1 MNFNREEDKLREE
14 FFRHYRGRYSSYWIE
29 RWGLIP
35 ELPTSF
41 DNANSIYELIAWLQ
55 RAFKQLLDDFV
66 ALEAETEDFK
76 NAIVELLENLIP
88 LLIRRYMSS
97 KEADDWFNGK
107 ADVYYKTIIK
117 PYIDQQI
124 RELREYVNTN
134 LTGIRNSITALQTS
148 ISELRDEIT
157 EKLNDINTKISTLQN
172 QVSKINTEITNLNTK
187 ISTLQN
193 QVSKINTEITNL
205 KNMVN
210 TLKFMSSGQP
220 PYKTIMADYQNNAVI
235 SLISNPSFPETQG
248 VGLKVA
254 NVQYETETTVNRT
267 TWLQI
272 NLGELRFSSI
282 KQNDVLGRVSIA
294 KLLEAGLQQ
303 SMVIGIERF
312 TRLIAGITVDQRPV
326 ELILSKEGDMIKISY
341 VGGFMQSAS
350 ETISGLPRTE
360 NSSSW
365 VQITETPK

>member
-1 MNFNREEDKLREE
+1 MNHNREMDKLRDE
-14 FFRHYRGRYSSYWIE
+14 FFLNYRGRYSSYWIE

-41 DNANSIYELIAWLQ
+41 DNANSIYELLAWLQ

-66 ALEAETEDFK
+66 ALESELEDFK

-107 ADVYYKTIIK
+107 ADVYYNSIIK

-124 RELREYVNTN
+124 KSLKDYVNNN
-134 LTGIRNSITALQTS
+134 LTDIRNSITN
-148 ISELRDEIT
+148 LRDEING
-157 EKLNDINTKISTLQN
+157 KLNAIENKIINLQTQINNINGDIS
-172 QVSKINTEITNLNTK
+172 SINKEINIIKKMLEN
-187 ISTLQN
+187 
-193 QVSKINTEITNL
+193 
-205 KNMVN
+205 
-210 TLKFMSSGQP
+210 LKFMSSGQP
-220 PYKTIMADYQNNAVI
+220 PYQTIMADYQNSAII
-235 SLISNPSFPETQG
+235 SLNPNPNFPGIQG

-254 NVQYETETTVNRT
+254 NVQYETDDAVNRT

-272 NLGELRFSSI
+272 NLGELRFSNI

-294 KLLEAGLQQ
+294 KLLEAGLQKN
-303 SMVIGIERF
+303 MIDGIERY
-312 TRLIAGITVDQRPV
+312 TRVIAGIAVDQRPV
-326 ELILSKEGDMIKISY
+326 ELILTKEGNMIKISY
-341 VGGFMQSAS
+341 VGGFMQSES
-350 ETISGLPRTE
+350 ETISGTPRTE
-360 NSSSW
+360 NSSPW

>member
-1 MNFNREEDKLREE
+1 MNFNREEDRLREE
-14 FFRHYRGRYSSYWIE
+14 FFRNYRGRYSSYWIE

-41 DNANSIYELIAWLQ
+41 DNANSIYELISWLQ

-124 RELREYVNTN
+124 KELSEYVNTN
-134 LTGIRNSITALQTS
+134 LTGIRNSITELKTS

-157 EKLNDINTKISTLQN
+157 EKLNGINTKISTLQN
-172 QVSKINTEITNLNTK
+172 QVSN
-187 ISTLQN
+187 
-193 QVSKINTEITNL
+193 INTEITNL

-210 TLKFMSSGQP
+210 TIKFMSSGQP

-235 SLISNPSFPETQG
+235 SLISNPSFPAIQG

-272 NLGELRFSSI
+272 NLGELRFSNI
-282 KQNDVLGRVSIA
+282 KQNDVLGRVSID

-303 SMVIGIERF
+303 AMIVGIERF
-312 TRLIAGITVDQRPV
+312 NRLIAGITVDQRPV

-360 NSSSW
+360 NSSPW

>member
-1 MNFNREEDKLREE
+1 MNYNREEDRLREE
-14 FFRHYRGRYSSYWIE
+14 FFANYRGRYSSYWIE

-76 NAIVELLENLIP
+76 NAFTELLENLIP

-97 KEADDWFNGK
+97 KEADDWFKGK
-107 ADVYYKTIIK
+107 ADIYYNTVIK

-124 RELREYVNTN
+124 RELREYVVTN
-134 LTGIRNSITALQTS
+134 LTDVRNSIKT
-148 ISELRDEIT
+148 LRDEIN
-157 EKLNDINTKISTLQN
+157 EKLSSITTKITNLQN
-172 QVSKINTEITNLNTK
+172 QINKINGDITD
-187 ISTLQN
+187 I
-193 QVSKINTEITNL
+193 

-210 TLKFMSSGQP
+210 TLRFMSSGQP
-220 PYKTIMADYQNNAVI
+220 PYTTVMADYQNSAVI
-235 SLISNPSFPETQG
+235 SLFSNPAFPSIQG
-248 VGLKVA
+248 VGLNVA
-254 NVQYETETTVNRT
+254 NVQYETEELTNRT

-272 NLGELRFSSI
+272 SLGEMRFTNI
-282 KQNDVLGRVSIA
+282 KQGDVLGLVSIA

-303 SMVIGIERF
+303 AMVEGIKRF
-312 TRLIAGITVDQRPV
+312 TRLVAGITVDQRPV
-326 ELILSKEGDMIKISY
+326 ELLLSKEGDMVKISY
-341 VGGFMQSAS
+341 VGGFMKSAS
-350 ETISGLPRTE
+350 ETISGIPRTE
-360 NSSSW
+360 NVSPW

>member
-1 MNFNREEDKLREE
+1 MNFNREEDRLREE
-14 FFRHYRGRYSSYWIE
+14 FFANYRGRYSSYWIE

-66 ALEAETEDFK
+66 ALESELEDFK
-76 NAIVELLENLIP
+76 NAFTELLENLIP
-88 LLIRRYMSS
+88 LLIRRYMAS

-107 ADVYYKTIIK
+107 ADIYYNSIIK

-124 RELREYVNTN
+124 KSLKDYVNNN
-134 LTGIRNSITALQTS
+134 LTDIRNSITN
-148 ISELRDEIT
+148 LRDEING
-157 EKLNDINTKISTLQN
+157 KLNAIENKIINLQTQIN
-172 QVSKINTEITNLNTK
+172 KINGDISSINKEINN
-187 ISTLQN
+187 
-193 QVSKINTEITNL
+193 INKMLE
-205 KNMVN
+205 

-220 PYKTIMADYQNNAVI
+220 PYQTIIADYQNSAII
-235 SLISNPSFPETQG
+235 SLNPNPTFPWLQG

-254 NVQYETETTVNRT
+254 NVQYETDDAVNRT

-272 NLGELRFSSI
+272 NLGELRFSNI

-294 KLLEAGLQQ
+294 KLLGAGLQE
-303 SMVIGIERF
+303 SMIEGIERF
-312 TRLIAGITVDQRPV
+312 KRLISGITVDQRPV
-326 ELILSKEGDMIKISY
+326 ELVLSKEGDMIKISY

-350 ETISGLPRTE
+350 QTISGIPRTE
-360 NSSSW
+360 NSSPW